1 MSLDNNNTQTIIELF
16 AQNYKQVTNLF
27 RKNHMTALRYQN
39 TNSKNLI
46 LDVSNTESLTLMLTK
61 LLDCDVPFI
70 AIDGTP
76 CVINIEPN
84 QLFEKL

>member
-1 MSLDNNNTQTIIELF
+1 M
-16 AQNYKQVTNLF
+16 
-27 RKNHMTALRYQN
+27 
-39 TNSKNLI
+39 I